1 MMKHLFTPMK
11 IGSLEIPNRTVV
23 PAMVTNYCNSD
34 GTATERYIAYH
45 EEKAKGCWG
54 LIITEDY
61 AIEPRGR
68 GFSCVAGLWNDAQI
82 DGHAEL
88 PRRIHQ
94 SGSKIFAQIYHA
106 GRQTSQ
112 RVIGT
117 KSVAPSPIPCP
128 TNPLEI
134 PHELTVAGIQE
145 IVEQFGDTALRAK
158 KAGFDGVEV
167 HGAHGYLI
175 AQFMSPY
182 SNKRTDQ
189 YGGSLTNRVRFPLEV
204 VANIRAK
211 VGPDFPICFRISGD
225 EFVTGGR
232 TILDT
237 KAIAVLLEEAGVD
250 VLHVTGGVYASVDQF
265 IPSAGMP
272 HGNLVPF
279 AAEVKKVVGIPVITV
294 SRINDPLLAESV
306 ISSGSADFVG
316 MARASLAD
324 PALPKKAAEGR
335 FEDINPCI
343 GCLQGCI
350 NLLFEDQ
357 PIQCMVN
364 PALGCEIDLEIRE
377 AAEKQ
382 TVLVAGGGPAG
393 MEAAIVA
400 AKAGHQVKL
409 YESRERLG
417 GQFYLAS
424 MPPAKGEFA
433 SFTNWQITQ
442 LQKLGVEVELNTV
455 VTQELVDAV
464 GPDSVVVAT
473 GAKPIVPVIPGVE
486 RENVVN
492 SFAVLSSKVAV
503 CGNVVLIGN
512 GMTAVATAN
521 YLVNHGSSAVTIVE
535 TLPGNGKPVP
545 PLAALGHLLE
555 KSVGVLSN
563 LQVLGIEDDGVV
575 VGDGE
580 MLPADYVVLSVGTES
595 VNELSAQLEG
605 KPYQVVTIGD
615 ASNTRNA
622 LAAIREGYMAGLAI
636 GRELVAN

>member
-1 MMKHLFTPMK
+1 
-11 IGSLEIPNRTVV
+11 
-23 PAMVTNYCNSD
+23 
-34 GTATERYIAYH
+34 
-45 EEKAKGCWG
+45 
-54 LIITEDY
+54 
-61 AIEPRGR
+61 
-68 GFSCVAGLWNDAQI
+68 
-82 DGHAEL
+82 
-88 PRRIHQ
+88 
-94 SGSKIFAQIYHA
+94 
-106 GRQTSQ
+106 
-112 RVIGT
+112 
-117 KSVAPSPIPCP
+117 
-128 TNPLEI
+128 
-134 PHELTVAGIQE
+134 
-145 IVEQFGDTALRAK
+145 
-158 KAGFDGVEV
+158 
-167 HGAHGYLI
+167 
-175 AQFMSPY
+175 
-182 SNKRTDQ
+182 
-189 YGGSLTNRVRFPLEV
+189 
-204 VANIRAK
+204 
-211 VGPDFPICFRISGD
+211 
-225 EFVTGGR
+225 
-232 TILDT
+232 
-237 KAIAVLLEEAGVD
+237 
-250 VLHVTGGVYASVDQF
+250 
-265 IPSAGMP
+265 MP
-272 HGNLVPF
+272 HGNLIPF
-279 AAEVKKVVGIPVITV
+279 AAEVKKVVGIPVIAV

-306 ISSGSADFVG
+306 IASGSADFVG

-455 VTQELVDAV
+455 VTPELVDAV

-473 GAKPIVPVIPGVE
+473 GAKPIVPPGVE
-486 RENVVN
+486 RGNVVN
-492 SFAVLSSKVAV
+492 SFGVLSGKVAV
-503 CGNVVLIGN
+503 CGTVVVIGS
-512 GMTAVATAN
+512 GMIAVSTAN
-521 YLVNHGSSAVTIVE
+521 YLVSHGSSRVTIVE

-622 LAAIREGYMAGLAI
+622 LAAIREGYMAGLAV
-636 GRELVAN
+636 GRELVTN